1 MEIDEFIKLEEKV
14 NNLVETLKL
23 LKDENNRLKQEI
35 KNLKKSSSLYD
46 EERAEIKQKIV
57 ALIGLID
64 AIEK

>member
-14 NNLVETLKL
+14 NNLVETLKQ